1 MMLEDYIRQHAI
13 DQPDKVAVVCEGR
26 ETTYRE
32 LWEAVDQRSWQLVDN
47 GVGAGRVVVAR
58 TAQTTDFLIDY
69 FAVHL
74 AGATAMPLEKNMP
87 SGRFDDIRQ
96 RYESMMMPDGI
107 ADILFTTG
115 TTGKSKGVMV
125 SHNTIIADAE
135 NLIDGQGFTPETTF
149 IICGPLNHIGSLS
162 KVYPVM
168 MQGGTLIILEG
179 MKDMEAFFNALDYP
193 STKMATFM
201 VPATIRILLSLAKKR
216 LAGYAGKIDFIEAGA
231 APLMLSDMQALC
243 ETLPT
248 TRLYN
253 TYASTETG
261 IITTYNYNDGRCMAG
276 CLGRPMRHSEVFITD
291 EGLIAC
297 KGKTLMTG
305 YAGEPEMTAQILRD
319 NTIFTSDRG
328 YIDDEGMLHIE
339 GRNDDII
346 NVGGFKVAPNEVENV
361 AMSLPDIK
369 DCICIAVDHPI
380 TGKALKLLV
389 ALNDGYTLDK
399 RKIARHINATLESYK
414 VPMLY
419 EQADSIHRTFN
430 GKLNRKAY
438 S

>member
-1 MMLEDYIRQHAI
+1 MMLEDFILTHAER
-13 DQPDKVAVVCEGR
+13 QPDKVAVICQNR
-26 ETTYRE
+26 LITYRQ
-32 LWEAVDQRSWQLVDN
+32 LWEMIDAKATDLRARGIGQ
-47 GVGAGRVVVAR
+47 GRVVVMR
-58 TAQTTDFLIDY
+58 TSQTTDFLVDY

-74 AGATAMPLEKNMP
+74 SGAVAMPLEKDMP
-87 SGRFDDIRQ
+87 DARFEEIHRQ
-96 RYESMMMPDGI
+96 YESLEIPDKV

-115 TTGKSKGVMV
+115 TTGRSKGVMV
-125 SHNTIIADAE
+125 SHDTIIADAE
-135 NLIDGQGFTPETTF
+135 NLIDGQGFTPELTF
-149 IICGPLNHIGSLS
+149 VICGPLNHIGSLS

-201 VPATIRILLSLAKKR
+201 VPATIRILLSLARER
-216 LAGYAGKIDFIEAGA
+216 LSAYKDKIDFIEAGA
-231 APLMLSDMQALC
+231 APLMLSDMKALC
-243 ETLPT
+243 EILPH

-305 YAGEPEMTAQILRD
+305 YAGEPEMTAQILRN

-339 GRNDDII
+339 GRDDDII
-346 NVGGFKVAPNEVENV
+346 NVGGFKVAPNEVEDV

-369 DCICIAVDHPI
+369 DCICIAEDHPVM
-380 TGKALKLLV
+380 GKALKLV
-389 ALNDGYTLDK
+389 VVLNEGYTLDK
-399 RKIARHINATLESYK
+399 RKIARHINAKLENYK

-419 EQADSIHRTFN
+419 EQTDSIQRTFN